1 MEQGVRASAGLIL
14 VVCALSIL
22 FYGVVRMRQRDYLG
36 CIVLTFTGI
45 SLVRAGV
52 EVLRSSAGD

>member
-1 MEQGVRASAGLIL
+1 ML
-14 VVCALSIL
+14 VVCALCSL

-36 CIVLTFTGI
+36 CILLTFTGI

-52 EVLRSSAGD
+52 EVLRSSAGE

>member
-1 MEQGVRASAGLIL
+1 M
-14 VVCALSIL
+14 VVCALGIL
-22 FYGVVRMRQRDYLG
+22 FYGVVRMRDRDYLG
-36 CIVLTFTGI
+36 CIVLTFTGL

>member
-1 MEQGVRASAGLIL
+1 MLLLVFAIGV
-14 VVCALSIL
+14 L

-36 CIVLTFTGI
+36 CIMLTFTGL

-52 EVLRSSAGD
+52 DVLQSTTGD